1 MMTSMTAQPR
11 RPVPARSAQLTWG
24 LRGAGPPDIP
34 VRAASVFG
42 AGVTPDQAWGHSTG
56 RGVRVCVVDS
66 GIEAEHPDV
75 GVLSGSYQV
84 LAEDLSVVEVEPGDA
99 CGHGTACA
107 SIIRQAAPD
116 CELYSVQVL
125 GAGFSGTGDVLLA
138 GLQWAIEQG
147 FDVINM
153 SLSTTRPQF
162 AQALHEMADEA
173 FFARSVIVA
182 AAHNSQVESFPW
194 RFSSVVSVGSHQEE
208 DPSLILYNPRPP
220 VEFFAQG
227 QNVRVGWLNGSSIR
241 TTGNSFATPRIAGI
255 CAQIMAKHPQLTVF
269 ELKSVLYQIA
279 ANVRAAGGAE
289 RCET

>member
-1 MMTSMTAQPR
+1 MTSTTTHRHERAVAKTAG
-11 RPVPARSAQLTWG
+11 LTWG
-24 LRGAGPPDIP
+24 LRGAGPDHIP
-34 VRAASVFG
+34 VRATSVFG
-42 AGVTPDQAWGHSTG
+42 TGVTRDQAWGRSTG

-66 GIEAEHPDV
+66 GIEADHPDV
-75 GVLSGSYQV
+75 GPLSGSYRV
-84 LAEDLSVVEVEPGDA
+84 LGEDLSVVQAEPYDA

-125 GAGFSGTGDVLLA
+125 GAGFSGTGKVLLA
-138 GLQWAIEQG
+138 GLKWAVEQG

-153 SLSTTRPQF
+153 SLSTTRPEF
-162 AQALHEMADEA
+162 VQALHEMADDA

-182 AAHNSQVESFPW
+182 AAHNSRVESFPW
-194 RFSSVVSVGSHQEE
+194 RFSSVISVGSHQEE
-208 DPSLILYNPRPP
+208 DPGLVLYNPEPP

-241 TTGNSFATPRIAGI
+241 TTGNSFATPRIAGL
-255 CAQIMAKHPQLTVF
+255 CAQIMAKHPQVTVF

-279 ANVRAAGGAE
+279 ANVRPAVGVE
-289 RCET
+289 NEV